1 MLKNLLNYSP
11 VELAF
16 GTSGLRGLV
25 TDMTDLECYINVFG
39 FISFLQK
46 HDNLVQESTIFVAGD
61 LRKSTPRIT
70 QVVLTAIADA
80 GMKAVYG
87 GPVPTP
93 AIAYAASL
101 STAPCIMV
109 TGSHIPADRNGI
121 KFYKSSGEVLKA
133 DEAGIKESVAE
144 VRAHLYKQS
153 AEETPFNHDGTH
165 TQLVEIPEIESDV
178 KDGYVRRYTDVFAK
192 DALANK
198 KVVFYQH
205 SAVGRDIIV
214 TILESLGASVVPV
227 ARSDEFISIDTEN
240 VTEKETALF
249 RDFVAQNSGSFAVV
263 STDGD
268 SDRPFV
274 IDETGTFHRGD
285 VLGLVVSKYV
295 GAQFAGVP
303 ISANDAVN
311 TFCEANDITL
321 EHTKIGSPYVIVAMQ
336 QALRTPT
343 VGWEVNGGF
352 LTGNDIEL
360 NGKVLKALPT
370 RDAVLPII
378 CALLAATESNK
389 RVSEIFSELPK
400 RYTGGGLIDDVPQ
413 DQIDQFKILSGDK
426 VVMQVLADKV
436 FEGTS
441 FGKARL
447 DVTDGLRLIFESGD
461 VIHLRP
467 SGNAPQF
474 RVYTNADSQERAD
487 DLVIQA
493 LDESGFISRLLRLL
507 VA

>member
-1 MLKNLLNYSP
+1 MLKDNLSYSP

-25 TDMTDLECYINVFG
+25 TDMTDLECYINAFG
-39 FISFLQK
+39 FIAFLQK
-46 HDNLVQESTIFVAGD
+46 HDNLAPGSTIFVAGD

-70 QVVLTAIADA
+70 QVVLTAISDA
-80 GMKAVYG
+80 GMKVVYG
-87 GPVPTP
+87 GSVPTP

-101 STAPCIMV
+101 AAAPCIMV

-121 KFYKSSGEVLKA
+121 KFYKSGGEVLKA
-133 DEAGIKESVAE
+133 DEAAIKEAVAE
-144 VRAHLYKQS
+144 VRARLYEQS
-153 AEETPFNHDGTH
+153 TEESSFDTDGSH
-165 TQLVEIPEIESDV
+165 KQLVIIPDTDQGV
-178 KDGYVRRYTDVFAK
+178 ADGYIRRYTDVFME
-192 DALANK
+192 DALAGK
-198 KVVFYQH
+198 QVVLYQH
-205 SAVGRDIIV
+205 SAVGRDIIR
-214 TILESLGASVVPV
+214 TLLERLGATVIPV
-227 ARSDEFISIDTEN
+227 ARSDEFVPIDTEN
-240 VTEKETALF
+240 VTEKEAALF
-249 RDFVAQNSGSFAVV
+249 RDFVTQNPGSFAVV

-285 VLGLVVSKYV
+285 VLGLVVAKYV

-311 TFCEANDITL
+311 TFCEAHDIGL
-321 EHTKIGSPYVIVAMQ
+321 EYTKIGSPYVIVAMQ
-336 QALRTPT
+336 QASRTPT

-352 LTGNDIEL
+352 LTGDDIEL
-360 NGKVLKALPT
+360 NGKTLKALPT

-378 CALLAATESNK
+378 CALLTASESGK
-389 RVSEIFSELPK
+389 KLSEVFGELPR

-413 DQIDQFKILSGDK
+413 NQIDQFKVQSGNK
-426 VVMQVLADKV
+426 EAMQDLADRV

-441 FGKARL
+441 FGKAEL
-447 DVTDGLRLIFESGD
+447 DITDGLRLIFESGD

-487 DLVIQA
+487 DLVTQA
-493 LDESGFISRLLRLL
+493 LDESGFIAKLLSLL